1 MGNYKI
7 LHSSFFLILFFNRL
21 LLFNVISAM
30 QEKYEIAE
38 TFLER
43 VIAQEN
49 ENVIAWTLYAML
61 YEQKGQDL
69 NADITIKKVM
79 KMNQA
84 QLNELMISMNIVPI
98 QPETEDESAKKEEG
112 K

>member
-1 MGNYKI
+1 
-7 LHSSFFLILFFNRL
+7 
-21 LLFNVISAM
+21 M
-30 QEKYEIAE
+30 QEKYDMAE

-43 VIAQEN
+43 IIAQEN

-69 NADITIKKVM
+69 NADITLKKVL

-84 QLNELMISMNIVPI
+84 QLNELMISMNVLPP
-98 QPETEDESAKKEEG
+98 QPETEDETAKKEEG
-112 K
+112 

>member
-1 MGNYKI
+1 MY
-7 LHSSFFLILFFNRL
+7 FPTRL

-84 QLNELMISMNIVPI
+84 QLNELMISMNIQPP
-98 QPETEDESAKKEEG
+98 QPEIEDETAKKEEG
-112 K
+112 NF